1 MAASVIAI
9 SFELDVQSSMMN
21 SNLPV
26 QRNLLEQMHV
36 ALTVVQRALLR
47 DICTLAAGN
56 GIGLYIVGG
65 FVRDLMLG
73 GAVREVDLVVEGD
86 AIGFTHTVASRLGG
100 RVTPHRRFGTA
111 KWRLPRE
118 LATDCGWTVLDFVMA
133 RSESYA
139 RPAALPVVTRAAIA
153 DDMLR
158 RDFTINTLAICLN
171 AEHAGD
177 VLDSCCGAADLELR
191 LLKVLHPR
199 SFEDDPT
206 RMLRAVRFAERLG
219 CELAPSTVR
228 LLEPACA
235 HIAALSGD
243 RVRHELQLVF
253 EEKHP
258 AKVLA
263 RLDGFG
269 LLAAIHP
276 ALANTADA
284 WLLEKLSA
292 AEAAGGLAE
301 VGWLLWLYRLSG
313 EAAQA
318 VAQRLR
324 LPERLTAALQQAQLV
339 GGQCNPGRKLAASE
353 IVARLAGVQDW
364 ALAALVI
371 AVDDEELR
379 SNIQRY
385 RADLR
390 HVKPLVTGHV
400 LRARGLAAGPQY
412 SKVLARLRDAWLDGN
427 IHDAAGELALLDQ
440 LLLQP

>member
-1 MAASVIAI
+1 MIAI
-9 SFELDVQSSMMN
+9 RFELDAQSSMMN

-139 RPAALPVVTRAAIA
+139 RPAALPVVTRAAIG

-158 RDFTINTLAICLN
+158 RDFTINTLAICLD

-177 VLDSCCGAADLELR
+177 VLDSCGGAADLELR

-219 CELAPSTVR
+219 CELAPSTLR
-228 LLEPACA
+228 LFEPACA
-235 HIAALSGD
+235 HVAALSGD

-253 EEKHP
+253 LEKHP

-284 WLLEKLSA
+284 WLVEKLSA
-292 AEAAGGLAE
+292 AEAAGVLAE
-301 VGWLLWLYRLSG
+301 VCWLLWLYRLSG

-324 LPERLTAALQQAQLV
+324 LPVRLTAALQQAQQL
-339 GGQCNPGRKLAASE
+339 GAQRNPGRRLAASE

>member
-9 SFELDVQSSMMN
+9 RFELDVQSSMMN
-21 SNLPV
+21 ANLPV
-26 QRNLLEQMHV
+26 QRNLLEQMHA
-36 ALTVVQRALLR
+36 ALTVAQRALLR

-86 AIGFTHTVASRLGG
+86 AIGFTQTVASRLGG
-100 RVTPHRRFGTA
+100 RVTPHRSFGTA

-118 LATDCGWTVLDFVMA
+118 LATACGWTMLDFVMA

-139 RPAALPVVTRAAIA
+139 RPAALPLVTRAAIR

-158 RDFTINTLAICLN
+158 RDFTINTLAICLD
-171 AEHAGD
+171 AEYAGD
-177 VLDSCCGAADLELR
+177 VLDSCGGAADLELR
-191 LLKVLHPR
+191 LLKVLHSR

-219 CELAPSTVR
+219 CELAPGTLR
-228 LLEPACA
+228 LFEPACA
-235 HIAALSGD
+235 HVAALSGD

-284 WLLEKLSA
+284 WLVEKLSA

-301 VGWLLWLYRLSG
+301 VRWLLWLYRLSG

-324 LPERLTAALQQAQLV
+324 LPVRLTAALQQAQQL
-339 GGQCNPGRKLAASE
+339 GAQRNPGRRLLASE
-353 IVARLAGVQDW
+353 IVALLAGVQDW

-412 SKVLARLRDAWLDGN
+412 SKVLARLRDAWLDGK

>member
-1 MAASVIAI
+1 
-9 SFELDVQSSMMN
+9 
-21 SNLPV
+21 
-26 QRNLLEQMHV
+26 
-36 ALTVVQRALLR
+36 
-47 DICTLAAGN
+47 ICTLAAGN

-86 AIGFTHTVASRLGG
+86 AIGFTQTVASRLGG

-118 LATDCGWTVLDFVMA
+118 LATACGWTVLDFVMA

-139 RPAALPVVTRAAIA
+139 RPAALPVVTRAAIR

-158 RDFTINTLAICLN
+158 RDFTINTLAICLD

-177 VLDSCCGAADLELR
+177 VLDSCGGAADLELR

-219 CELAPSTVR
+219 CELAPGTLR
-228 LLEPACA
+228 LFEPACA
-235 HIAALSGD
+235 HVAALSGD

-269 LLAAIHP
+269 LLAAIYP
-276 ALANTADA
+276 SLANTADA
-284 WLLEKLSA
+284 WLVEKLSA

-301 VGWLLWLYRLSG
+301 VRWLVWLYRLSG

-324 LPERLTAALQQAQLV
+324 LPVRLRAALQQAQQL
-339 GGQCNPGRKLAASE
+339 GAQRNPGRRLAASE
-353 IVARLAGVQDW
+353 IVALLAGVQDW

-412 SKVLARLRDAWLDGN
+412 SKVLARLRDAWLDGK

>member
-9 SFELDVQSSMMN
+9 YFQLDGQSSMMN

-26 QRNLLEQMHV
+26 QRNLLEQMHA
-36 ALTVVQRALLR
+36 ALTVAQRALLR

-73 GAVREVDLVVEGD
+73 GAVREVDFVVEGD
-86 AIGFTHTVASRLGG
+86 AIGFTQTVASRLGG

-118 LATDCGWTVLDFVMA
+118 LSKACGWTVLDFVMA
-133 RSESYA
+133 RSETYA
-139 RPAALPVVTRAAIA
+139 RPAALPVVTRAAIR
-153 DDMLR
+153 DDLLR
-158 RDFTINTLAICLN
+158 RDFTINTLTICLD
-171 AEHAGD
+171 AERAGD
-177 VLDSCCGAADLELR
+177 MLDFFGGAADLELR

-206 RMLRAVRFAERLG
+206 RMLRVVRFAERLG
-219 CELAPSTVR
+219 CELAPGTLR

-235 HIAALSGD
+235 HVAALSGD

-263 RLDGFG
+263 RLDGCG
-269 LLAAIHP
+269 LLAAVHP

-284 WLLEKLSA
+284 WLVEKLSA
-292 AEAAGGLAE
+292 AEAAGGTGE

-324 LPERLTAALQQAQLV
+324 LPVRLTAALQQAQQL
-339 GGQCNPGRKLAASE
+339 GAQRNPGRRLLASE
-353 IVARLAGVQDW
+353 IVALLAGVQDW